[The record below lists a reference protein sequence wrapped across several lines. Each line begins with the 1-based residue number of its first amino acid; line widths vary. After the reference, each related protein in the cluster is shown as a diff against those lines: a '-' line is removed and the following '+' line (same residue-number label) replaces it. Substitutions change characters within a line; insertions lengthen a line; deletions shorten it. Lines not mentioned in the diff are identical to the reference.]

1 MNKIKI
7 FVLLLTACFFCGCR
21 DDEIIEIIESDA
33 LTESENVVK
42 EANNEQTAESIDTDD
57 SQPFVVYVTGEVNNP
72 GVFELKETER
82 VIDAID
88 AAGGY
93 TEKAGINYLNLASPI
108 TDGQMI
114 YVPSIEEIENGNTTS
129 LTLETTGT
137 GQYSESGTNGGL
149 ININTATKEELMTL
163 PGIGESKADKIISYR
178 EENGKFS
185 SPEGIMEISGIK
197 EGLYNKIKDSICAK

>member
-7 FVLLLTACFFCGCR
+7 IVLLLTTCFFCGCR
-21 DDEIIEIIESDA
+21 DDEIIEIIESDT

-114 YVPSIEEIENGNTTS
+114 YVPSIEEIENGNITN
-129 LTLETTGT
+129 LTLEATGT

-149 ININTATKEELMTL
+149 ININAATKEELMTL

>member
-7 FVLLLTACFFCGCR
+7 IVLLLTTCFFCGCR
-21 DDEIIEIIESDA
+21 DDEIIEIIESDT
-33 LTESENVVK
+33 LTESGNVVK

-114 YVPSIEEIENGNTTS
+114 YVPSIEEIENGNITS

-149 ININTATKEELMTL
+149 ININTATKEELMAL